1 MGEIQVVKPRLL
13 DLHSMRRIQKH
24 IPTHFQQ
31 QIAST
36 LPQVDQ
42 IKLIQTETFQQGSLD
57 SNLCKNT
64 LNDSRLIPIPAI
76 FFILIA
82 SSLGSMIWKYYH
94 FPLQKTA
101 QIVFFNTN

>member
-13 DLHSMRRIQKH
+13 DLRSMRRIRKH
-24 IPTHFQQ
+24 IPTHFQK

-42 IKLIQTETFQQGSLD
+42 IKLIQPETFQQGSLD

-64 LNDSRLIPIPAI
+64 LHDSRLIPIPAI

-82 SSLGSMIWKYYH
+82 SSLGSK
-94 FPLQKTA
+94 LGK
-101 QIVFFNTN
+101 